1 MAPPAATE
9 RTTRAP
15 PPSASARNIR
25 PAKHAMDRKRNLI
38 PDIFRQV
45 KRRKFGLVGN
55 FKLLDKE
62 KAQIFEGV
70 PNDTKSAL
78 IFLASLFPRKLFDDS
93 LPPIVLKHQ
102 LYSIVKDKTT
112 VDRQLNEMKDLGDVR
127 IFQFGFDTDV
137 FGVVFS
143 EDYKSK
149 VLAATAT
156 RESAL
161 TVQRFLETVLTSCT
175 DIGFNED
182 KMLKEFSFH
191 DQEITQLVNAGLLT
205 VRDVGSWWLAIPGAG
220 RFVKYF
226 VKGRKAV
233 LGMIRKAKYN
243 EVLQS
248 DLETRKVT
256 SAVKLGIQYH
266 VHDIVGAELVKCI
279 PTTTG
284 TLLRLNDT

>member
-1 MAPPAATE
+1 MSTSAASGE
-9 RTTRAP
+9 GRAM
-15 PPSASARNIR
+15 N
-25 PAKHAMDRKRNLI
+25 RKRNLI
-38 PDIFRQV
+38 SANFRQV
-45 KRRKFGLVGN
+45 KKRKFGLAED
-55 FKLLDKE
+55 FKLLDKTE
-62 KAQIFEGV
+62 ANNFDGV

-112 VDRQLNEMKDLGDVR
+112 VDRQLNELKDLGDVR

-137 FGVVFS
+137 FGIVFT

-156 RESAL
+156 KETAV
-161 TVQRFLETVLTSCT
+161 TVQRFLETVLNSCT

-182 KMLKEFSFH
+182 KMLKDFSFR

-233 LGMIRKAKYN
+233 LGMIRKSKYN

-256 SAVKLGIQYH
+256 STVKLGIQYH

>member
-1 MAPPAATE
+1 MCKLATAFPTLQQCLHFKSTLLAVKRFGTSGGRE
-9 RTTRAP
+9 NCCIN
-15 PPSASARNIR
+15 ASYL
-25 PAKHAMDRKRNLI
+25 AMDRKRNLI

-62 KAQIFEGV
+62 KAQIFE
-70 PNDTKSAL
+70 
-78 IFLASLFPRKLFDDS
+78 
-93 LPPIVLKHQ
+93 VLKHQ

>member
-1 MAPPAATE
+1 M
-9 RTTRAP
+9 
-15 PPSASARNIR
+15 N
-25 PAKHAMDRKRNLI
+25 RKRILI

-45 KRRKFGLVGN
+45 KKRKFGLEED
-55 FKLLDKE
+55 LDKNE
-62 KAQIFEGV
+62 AKKFDGV

-78 IFLASLFPRKLFDDS
+78 LLLASLFPRKLFDDS

-102 LYSIVKDKTT
+102 LYSMVKDKTT
-112 VDRQLNEMKDLGDVR
+112 VDRQLNELKDLGEVR

-137 FGVVFS
+137 FGIVFS

-156 RESAL
+156 SETAA
-161 TVQRFLETVLTSCT
+161 TVQRFLEIVLSSCT
-175 DIGFNED
+175 DIGFNKD
-182 KMLKEFSFH
+182 KMLKEFSFR
-191 DQEITQLVNAGLLT
+191 DQEITQLMNAGLLT

-226 VKGRKAV
+226 VKGRRAV
-233 LGMIRKAKYN
+233 LGMIRKSKYN

-248 DLETRKVT
+248 DLETRKET
-256 SAVKLGIQYH
+256 STVKLGIQYH
-266 VHDIVGAELVKCI
+266 VHDIIGAELVKCI

>member
-1 MAPPAATE
+1 M
-9 RTTRAP
+9 
-15 PPSASARNIR
+15 N
-25 PAKHAMDRKRNLI
+25 RKRILI
-38 PDIFRQV
+38 PQIFKQFK
-45 KRRKFGLVGN
+45 KRRLGAEDGTVLT
-55 FKLLDKE
+55 DKSVTLE
-62 KAQIFEGV
+62 FEDM
-70 PNDTKSAL
+70 PNDTKTGL
-78 IFLASLFPRKLFDDS
+78 LFLVRLFPRKLFDDC

-112 VDRQLNEMKDLGDVR
+112 VDRQLNELKDLGVIR
-127 IFQFGFDTDV
+127 MFNLGFDTDV
-137 FGVVFS
+137 FGIVFS

-156 RESAL
+156 KESSA

-175 DIGFNED
+175 DIGFNQE
-182 KMLKEFSFH
+182 KMLKEFSFQ
-191 DQEITQLVNAGLLT
+191 DQEITQLVNAGVFT
-205 VRDVGSWWLAIPGAG
+205 VRDVGSWWLSIPGAG

-233 LGMIRKAKYN
+233 LNMIRKSKYK

-248 DLETRKVT
+248 DLELRKIT
-256 SAVKLGIQYH
+256 CTVKLGIQYQ
-266 VHDIVGAELVKCI
+266 VHDIIGAELVKCI

>member
-1 MAPPAATE
+1 MRGEAVATTS
-9 RTTRAP
+9 TTR
-15 PPSASARNIR
+15 SLDGSVMN
-25 PAKHAMDRKRNLI
+25 RKRNLI
-38 PDIFRQV
+38 PDVFRHV
-45 KRRKFGLVGN
+45 KKHKSGLAEG
-55 FKLLDKE
+55 FKLVDKT
-62 KAQIFEGV
+62 KDDNFDGV
-70 PNDTKSAL
+70 PNDTESAL
-78 IFLASLFPRKLFDDS
+78 ISLASLFPRKLFDDS

-112 VDRQLNEMKDLGDVR
+112 VDRQLNELKDRGDVR
-127 IFQFGFDTDV
+127 IFQFGFDMDV
-137 FGVVFS
+137 FGVVFT

-156 RESAL
+156 KGTAA
-161 TVQRFLETVLTSCT
+161 TVQKFLETVLNSCT

-182 KMLKEFSFH
+182 KMLKEFSFC

-205 VRDVGSWWLAIPGAG
+205 VRDFGCWWLAIPGAG

-233 LGMIRKAKYN
+233 LGMIRKSKYN

-256 SAVKLGIQYH
+256 STVKLGIQYH
-266 VHDIVGAELVKCI
+266 VHDIIGAELVKCI

-284 TLLRLNDT
+284 TLLRLNDV

>member
-1 MAPPAATE
+1 MCAAVCVSRSDCVKEAVGAAATHE
-9 RTTRAP
+9 GRVM
-15 PPSASARNIR
+15 N
-25 PAKHAMDRKRNLI
+25 RKRNII
-38 PDIFRQV
+38 PDVFRKIKKQKV
-45 KRRKFGLVGN
+45 GLAEE
-55 FKLLDKE
+55 FKLSVKNEAKD
-62 KAQIFEGV
+62 FEGM

-78 IFLASLFPRKLFDDS
+78 IFLVSLFPRKLFDDS

-112 VDRQLNEMKDLGDVR
+112 VDRQLNELKDLGHVR

-137 FGVVFS
+137 FGIVFT

-149 VLAATAT
+149 VLAATAMKET
-156 RESAL
+156 AS
-161 TVQRFLETVLTSCT
+161 TVQRFLDTVVNSCT
-175 DIGFNED
+175 DLGFNKD

-191 DQEITQLVNAGLLT
+191 DQEITQLVNAGVLT

-226 VKGRKAV
+226 VNGRKAV
-233 LGMIRKAKYN
+233 LRMIRKSKYN

-248 DLETRKVT
+248 DLETRKGV
-256 SAVKLGIQYH
+256 SMVKLGIQYH
-266 VHDIVGAELVKCI
+266 VHDIIGAELVKCI

-284 TLLRLNDT
+284 TLLRLNES

>member
-1 MAPPAATE
+1 MAVM
-9 RTTRAP
+9 
-15 PPSASARNIR
+15 N
-25 PAKHAMDRKRNLI
+25 RKRNLI
-38 PDIFRQV
+38 PDVFRQV
-45 KRRKFGLVGN
+45 KKQKFGLTEE
-55 FKLLDKE
+55 FKLLDKNGAKE
-62 KAQIFEGV
+62 FEGM

-112 VDRQLNEMKDLGDVR
+112 VDRQLNELKDLGHVR

-137 FGVVFS
+137 FGIVFT
-143 EDYKSK
+143 EDYRSK
-149 VLAATAT
+149 VLAATAMKET
-156 RESAL
+156 AS
-161 TVQRFLETVLTSCT
+161 TVQRFLDTVLNSCT
-175 DIGFNED
+175 DIGFNKD

-226 VKGRKAV
+226 VNGRKAV
-233 LGMIRKAKYN
+233 LRMIRKSKYN

-248 DLETRKVT
+248 DLEARKVT
-256 SAVKLGIQYH
+256 STVKLGIQYH

-284 TLLRLNDT
+284 TLLRLNES